1 MRIKRPLTGIT
12 LLIASLPTLAHADLV
27 FVGRQSQ
34 TGQGFGN
41 VQNILTMQDSPL
53 EAGAVAWNMVQQNV
67 IFGTTT
73 NGCPANTICLG
84 PDQGTSNNPGMT
96 STQTIG
102 AIGWTNAQ
110 NLAVTLNLN
119 QTGANPTITLESL
132 QMNIYS
138 PTGSLLFSASLPSPH
153 VFTAVDQGTGS
164 GFFVF
169 QLTPAQQAAAQAAI
183 FAGGSFAN
191 DRVGLAALLDNTAND
206 GAETFGAATA
216 GPVVP
221 EPTFYG
227 ALSLGLGGLLVVA
240 TRRSRRKV

>member
-1 MRIKRPLTGIT
+1 MQMKRLLSGIA
-12 LLIASLPTLAHADLV
+12 LLIATLPTLAHADLV

-41 VQNILTMQDSPL
+41 VLNILTMQNTPM
-53 EAGAVAWNMVQQNV
+53 EAGAVAWNVTQQNV

-73 NGCPANTICLG
+73 TGCPANTLCLG
-84 PDQGTSNNPGMT
+84 PDTGTSNNPGMT

-102 AIGWTNAQ
+102 SIGWTSAQ
-110 NLAVTLNLN
+110 NLAITLNLN

-132 QMNIYS
+132 AMNIYG
-138 PTGSLLFSASLPSPH
+138 PTGALLFSAALPAPH
-153 VFTAVDQGTGS
+153 VFTTIEQGTGT

-169 QLTPAQQAAAQAAI
+169 QLTAAEQAAAQAAV
-183 FAGGSFAN
+183 FAVPGFAN
-191 DRVGLAALLDNTAND
+191 DRVGLSALLDNTAND
-206 GAETFGAATA
+206 GPETFGATTA

-227 ALSLGLGGLLVVA
+227 ALAIGLSGLVFTA
-240 TRRSRRKV
+240 RRRRRQA